1 MKGFG
6 EILVW
11 DRLGYTMLT
20 ALTPF
25 SKSST
30 LSGKSK
36 FFFENYTIIIDFFS
50 KRNLNKL
57 AEPGNENLNV
67 LARMTKDYGKEHSVP
82 GLQTAFSYLGR
93 QFTVFAWQI
102 EDQDVGAIN
111 IHHWGDDK
119 V

>member
-1 MKGFG
+1 
-6 EILVW
+6 
-11 DRLGYTMLT
+11 MLT
-20 ALTPF
+20 ALPPF

-36 FFFENYTIIIDFFS
+36 FFFRTIQSLLKFFS
-50 KRNLNKL
+50 NRNLNKL

-119 V
+119 VWWP